1 DEAIER
7 SLSQAEESSITQG
20 DLLSAL
26 GEVKP
31 TTQEWLSTARNY
43 ARYANEGG
51 QYDDV
56 LAFLR
61 QHAKE

>member
-1 DEAIER
+1 MREGRETP
-7 SLSQAEESSITQG
+7 ITG
-20 DLLSAL
+20 AMLRRAMKT
-26 GEVKP
+26 VKP
-31 TTQEWLSTARNY
+31 TTQEWLTSARNY

-61 QHAKE
+61 RHGKE